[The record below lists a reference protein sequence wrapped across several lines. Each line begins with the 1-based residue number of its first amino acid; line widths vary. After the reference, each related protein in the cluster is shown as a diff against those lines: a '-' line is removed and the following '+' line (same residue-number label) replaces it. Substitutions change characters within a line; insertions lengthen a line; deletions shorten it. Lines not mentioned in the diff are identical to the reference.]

1 MSTDAYIAFG
11 DLVPDVVSSY
21 GTNADQRVQVRRAKL
36 YREAPNSSMEEYPIT
51 KMIGSDVGSGY
62 EAPEFK
68 WGMESRDD
76 RYVTVSAGGAHK
88 VSTLNSAVGATEQ
101 MQEDDYVYLQMP
113 LVSARQL
120 NKWDEVLLSLV
131 SDDDSDA
138 DHGATLSGQIADRV
152 LNGASSYVKVA
163 LYHDD
168 TGNGGVNGNV
178 LGQFNAGDATLYLT
192 PISPAMPEGSRLP
205 WSRYREATEKENYIQ
220 TIMVGLGLTG
230 EELTNAQV
238 FNEKT
243 YNRYWRQVWH
253 NFNVAKERA
262 LIWGTR
268 RKAEVDADIG
278 TGELQTLSQ
287 YRMGGL
293 YWMLNHS
300 DFGNKRRVFDIR
312 QTGSFCDYDFTGK
325 TWKEAG
331 WEFFKQLMLLLSKKS
346 GKTKKMYTSATAK
359 QEIVNFFESMA
370 QVHVDPKHKDE
381 WGFEVTRING
391 LNCTLDIHQH
401 ADFSCNP
408 ALEREA
414 LIIEPGLINGVHK
427 KGRGL
432 CIIRSVKEL
441 KSKQVVESGQSWRD
455 AIQEGIFETLSIE
468 VDNLDAM
475 CWLRNLGRDFKAS

>member
-11 DLVPDVVSSY
+11 DLVPDVVASY
-21 GTNADQRVQVRRAKL
+21 GTNADQRVQQRRAKL
-36 YREAPNSSMEEYPIT
+36 YREAPNSSMEEFPLT
-51 KMIGSDVGSGY
+51 KMIGSNVGSGY
-62 EAPEFK
+62 ETPEFK
-68 WGMESRDD
+68 WSMEGRDD
-76 RYVTVSAGGAHK
+76 RYVTVTAGGAYK
-88 VSTLNSAVGATEQ
+88 NTALNSAVGSTEQ
-101 MQEDDYVYLQMP
+101 LAEDAYVYLKMP
-113 LVSARQL
+113 LASARQL
-120 NKWDEVLLSLV
+120 NKWDELLLTLV
-131 SDDDSDA
+131 SADDSDA
-138 DHGATLSGQIADRV
+138 DHGATLSGQVTDRTFA
-152 LNGASSYVKVA
+152 GASSYLTVQ
-163 LYHDD
+163 LFHDD
-168 TGNGGVNGNV
+168 LGNGGVNGNV
-178 LGQFNAGDATLYLT
+178 LGQFNAGDATLYVT

-205 WSRYREATEKENYIQ
+205 WGRYREPTEKENYIQ

-230 EELTNAQV
+230 EELSNAQV
-238 FNEKT
+238 FTEKT
-243 YNRYWRQVWH
+243 YNRYWKQVWH

-293 YWMLNHS
+293 YWMFNEPT
-300 DFGNKRRVFDIR
+300 FGNKRRVFDIR
-312 QTGSFCDYDFTGK
+312 QLQTLGDYDFSGK
-325 TWKEAG
+325 TWNEAG

-359 QEIVNFFESMA
+359 QEIINFFESMA
-370 QVHVDPKHKDE
+370 QVQVDSKYRDE

-432 CIIRSVKEL
+432 AVIRSVKEL
-441 KSKQVVESGQSWRD
+441 KSKQVVESGQAWRD
-455 AIQEGIFETLSIE
+455 AIQEGIFETMSIE

-475 CWLRNLGRDFKAS
+475 CWLRNLGRDFHA